1 MDEIQEHFAPQSWYR
16 TDRGP
21 RYAQLYRHIADL
33 IHSGALEAESQLPP
47 ERELAGMADVSRVT
61 VRKAVA
67 QLVEEGVLDQRRGAG
82 TFVRPAPQR
91 LEQSLSNLISF
102 TEHMSQRGK
111 TSSSQI
117 LQCGLFSPRPE
128 EQLALGLLSGQKV
141 ARVERLRS
149 ADEQAMALEWS
160 TLPEDI
166 LPDPYV
172 VETSLY
178 SVLRDLG
185 CAPVRAVQRVTAV
198 NLEAGEAHLLNLA
211 PGAAVL
217 RIDRT
222 GYLASGRPIEFT
234 RGLYRSDIYD
244 FIAESR

>member
-1 MDEIQEHFAPQSWYR
+1 MTEIADLFTPQSWYR
-16 TDRGP
+16 PDKGP
-21 RYAQLYRHIADL
+21 RYAQLYRHISGL
-33 IHSGALEAESQLPP
+33 IRSGALEAEAQLPP
-47 ERELAGMADVSRVT
+47 ERDLAEMADVSRVT

-67 QLVEEGVLDQRRGAG
+67 QLVDEGVLEQRRGAG
-82 TFVRPAPQR
+82 TFVRPVPPR

-102 TEHMSQRGK
+102 TEHMQQRGK
-111 TSSSQI
+111 TSSSQV
-117 LQCGLFSPRPE
+117 LQRGLYPPRPE
-128 EQLALGLLSGQKV
+128 EQMALGLLTGQRV

-149 ADEQAMALEWS
+149 ADGQAMALEWS
-160 TLPEDI
+160 SLPEDI
-166 LPDPYV
+166 LPDPFLV
-172 VETSLY
+172 QTSLY

-198 NLEAGEAHLLNLA
+198 NLEPGEAQLLNLA